1 MRFHLFAAV
10 SAVALLA
17 TGAQAQDP
25 GAQPVPAPAAEAPA
39 QSQTVTDAELASFAQ
54 AMSSVRAVMEGVQGG
69 QPTPEQ
75 QAAMA
80 SAITD
85 AGLTIDRFNALSTQ
99 VSADAELQARVAI
112 AATPE
117 SPEGSVAAGVTD
129 AELAQF
135 APAYAQVRDIA
146 VAANGAPTAE
156 QQTQMAEII
165 QNSGL
170 SIERFNEIS
179 TALSSDQ
186 RLQARV
192 ALAEAQAG

>member
-1 MRFHLFAAV
+1 MRFALFAAV

-17 TGAQAQDP
+17 ARTP
-25 GAQPVPAPAAEAPA
+25 VLAQPQEAAASATVEAV
-39 QSQTVTDAELASFAQ
+39 SDADLAAFAR
-54 AMSSVRAVMEGVQGG
+54 AMVDVRGVMAGVQGG

-85 AGLTIDRFNALSTQ
+85 AGLSIDQFNGLSTRI
-99 VSADAELQARVAI
+99 SADPVLQARVAL
-112 AATPE
+112 AAAPA

-129 AELAQF
+129 AELDQF
-135 APAYAQVRDIA
+135 APAYARVREIA
-146 VAANGAPTAE
+146 MAAGGAPSTE
-156 QQTQMAEII
+156 QQAEMVAVI
-165 QNSGL
+165 QGSGL
-170 SIERFNEIS
+170 SVERFNAIS

-192 ALAEAQAG
+192 ALAEAEAG

>member
-17 TGAQAQDP
+17 TGAHAQDAS
-25 GAQPVPAPAAEAPA
+25 AQPAPAPAAEAQA
-39 QSQTVTDAELASFAQ
+39 VTDADLAAFAR
-54 AMSSVRAVMEGVQGG
+54 AATSVRTLMEGVQGG
-69 QPTPEQ
+69 QPTADQ

-85 AGLTIDRFNALSTQ
+85 AGLTIDRFNAISTQ
-99 VSADAELQARVAI
+99 VAADPELQARVAI

-117 SPEGSVAAGVTD
+117 SPAGSVAAGVTD

-135 APAYAQVRDIA
+135 APAYARVREIA
-146 VAANGAPTAE
+146 VAANGAPTTE
-156 QQTQMAEII
+156 QQTQMAEVI

-170 SIERFNEIS
+170 TIERFNEIS
-179 TALSSDQ
+179 GALSSDQ

>member
-17 TGAQAQDP
+17 TGAHAQDMTS
-25 GAQPVPAPAAEAPA
+25 QPAPAPAAQAGA
-39 QSQTVTDAELASFAQ
+39 VTDAELASFAR
-54 AMSSVRAVMEGVQGG
+54 AMASVRTVMEGVQGG
-69 QPTPEQ
+69 QPTGEQ

-85 AGLTIDRFNALSTQ
+85 SGLTIDQFNAISGRLSNEP
-99 VSADAELQARVAI
+99 VLRARVAL
-112 AATPE
+112 AAAPAST
-117 SPEGSVAAGVTD
+117 EGSVEAGVTD

-135 APAYAQVRDIA
+135 APAYARVRDIA
-146 VAANGAPTAE
+146 VAANGAPSAE
-156 QQTQMAEII
+156 QQAEMAGII

-170 SIERFNEIS
+170 TIDRFNEIS
-179 TALSSDQ
+179 GALSSDQ